1 MAKATEATE
10 AAAARVSG
18 IGRACYLLTGI
29 TTFSG
34 IIDYAHISTHA
45 HTNTLTQTDRQTAE
59 PKVPHGRHSY
69 AQHL

>member
-1 MAKATEATE
+1 MAKATE

-34 IIDYAHISTHA
+34 IIDYAHISTHE
-45 HTNTLTQTDRQTAE
+45 HTHTDRQTAE